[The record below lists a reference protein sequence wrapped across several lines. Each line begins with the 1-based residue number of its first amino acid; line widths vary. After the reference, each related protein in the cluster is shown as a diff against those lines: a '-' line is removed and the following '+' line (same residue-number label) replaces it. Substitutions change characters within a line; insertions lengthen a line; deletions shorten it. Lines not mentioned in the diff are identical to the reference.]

1 LKRFEQQNFF
11 RMLQI
16 KSIGANRPTMRNDY
30 SGRHFAFIVNVN
42 CLPDPF
48 LVEISRR
55 TKTERK
61 TVEFYEPNVIYCPRE
76 MEPILQAIL
85 DDGELF
91 RNHRQVVKQAMVS
104 SIKST
109 SDPSNFK
116 YSEMQELAVTAIIDS
131 EILKHQKLL
140 TLSLESRT
148 RSVASR
154 TSKIKTKWK
163 EVWLKRNNEESHLVP
178 TFAENVKRSLRELSY
193 VIDIMK

>member
-1 LKRFEQQNFF
+1 
-11 RMLQI
+11 
-16 KSIGANRPTMRNDY
+16 MRNDY

-61 TVEFYEPNVIYCPRE
+61 TVEFYEPNVIYYPRE

-91 RNHRQVVKQAMVS
+91 RNHRQVFKQAMVS

-109 SDPSNFK
+109 SDLSNFK
-116 YSEMQELAVTAIIDS
+116 YSEMQELAVTAINHS

-163 EVWLKRNNEESHLVP
+163 QLWLKRNNEESHLVP

-193 VIDIMK
+193 VIDILK

>member
-1 LKRFEQQNFF
+1 
-11 RMLQI
+11 
-16 KSIGANRPTMRNDY
+16 MRNDY
-30 SGRHFAFIVNVN
+30 SGQHFAFIVNVN

-61 TVEFYEPNVIYCPRE
+61 MVEFYEPNVIYCPRE

-109 SDPSNFK
+109 SNPSNFK
-116 YSEMQELAVTAIIDS
+116 YSEMQELASTAIIDS
-131 EILKHQKLL
+131 EILKHQK
-140 TLSLESRT
+140 TT
-148 RSVASR
+148 NF
-154 TSKIKTKWK
+154 I
-163 EVWLKRNNEESHLVP
+163 
-178 TFAENVKRSLRELSY
+178 
-193 VIDIMK
+193 

>member
-1 LKRFEQQNFF
+1 
-11 RMLQI
+11 LQI
-16 KSIGANRPTMRNDY
+16 QLIGANRPRMINNY
-30 SGRHFAFIVNVN
+30 SGQYLAFIVNVN

-48 LVEISRR
+48 LVDISRR

-91 RNHRQVVKQAMVS
+91 RNHQHVVKQAMVS

-116 YSEMQELAVTAIIDS
+116 YSEIQELAVTAIIDS
-131 EILKHQKLL
+131 EILKH
-140 TLSLESRT
+140 
-148 RSVASR
+148 
-154 TSKIKTKWK
+154 
-163 EVWLKRNNEESHLVP
+163 
-178 TFAENVKRSLRELSY
+178 
-193 VIDIMK
+193 